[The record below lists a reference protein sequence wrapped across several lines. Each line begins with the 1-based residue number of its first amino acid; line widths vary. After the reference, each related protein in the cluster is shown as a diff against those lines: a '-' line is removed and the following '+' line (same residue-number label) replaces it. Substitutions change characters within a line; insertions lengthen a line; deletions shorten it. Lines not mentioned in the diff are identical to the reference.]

1 MESIRLVARHGEA
14 VREALA
20 RGEVLHLDTASE
32 EITDEFLL
40 FAINSGLLQR
50 WASAFPDPRAWA
62 DITCEVILASEMA
75 ARFAS
80 IYSQRKTGYV
90 LRSARVLGALGYSV
104 EVLEAGAG
112 LSGQGTSE
120 DQLYSGDVLRKLLGK
135 AEQQLEVTDQDRA
148 AAIQGGAEVKVRKRA
163 SRRAAKVPELDGA
176 AAAARSAAVAR
187 RLADWYN
194 RTVGPSLLEYA
205 QSESGRR
212 IHILDTTKIVV
223 ELERGTY
230 ECSGVVKDDDD
241 GRLKRGYKLATIRT
255 LLETAGILTQV
266 AVGQIQTHDCKLCE
280 PLLKDCTVFR
290 AGDLLLED
298 RGLLDGATI
307 SQLKRAGGVDVIVPL
322 RHEMLSYEEAAKL
335 ATLAQQWQPHPRRAN
350 QQIAFVRGVEHVW
363 DECKVPLN
371 ACVIRFFNE
380 KKKAL
385 DYIVLVTTD
394 LSLSAKWIVKHYE
407 QRPEIEQDYEQLK
420 SGGWLLQKL
429 SSTRYSQIVFYL
441 LTVVLSY
448 SLYQLF
454 ANTAAGARFAGK
466 TRQAIAFEQLKTRRT
481 NVIVYAGGYFEIFE
495 TLSFVYLVLKLSPAV
510 QTRLRHWLEEY
521 LPQVAKR
528 E

>member
-1 MESIRLVARHGEA
+1 MESIRLVARNGEA
-14 VREALA
+14 VRAALE

-40 FAINSGLLQR
+40 FAIKSELLDK
-50 WASAFPDPRAWA
+50 WAAGFPDPRQWA
-62 DITCEVILASEMA
+62 DITCKVILASEIA

-104 EVLEAGAG
+104 EVLEEGAG
-112 LSGQGTSE
+112 LSGQGTGA

-135 AEQQLEVTDQDRA
+135 AEKQAKLTPEDQA
-148 AAIQGGAEVKVRKRA
+148 LATNGGAEVKVRKRV
-163 SRRAAKVPELDGA
+163 SRRVAKVPELDEA
-176 AAAARSAAVAR
+176 DAAARSAAVGR
-187 RLADWYN
+187 SLLDWYN
-194 RTVGPSLLEYA
+194 RIVGPSLLEYA
-205 QSESGRR
+205 QAGVGRR
-212 IHILDTTKIVV
+212 IHILDATKIVV

-230 ECSGVVKDDDD
+230 ECSGVVKDESD
-241 GRLKRGYKLATIRT
+241 GQLKRGYKLATIRT
-255 LLETAGILTQV
+255 LLETAGIITQV
-266 AVGQIQTHDCKLCE
+266 TVGQIQTHDCKLCE
-280 PLLKDCTVFR
+280 AMLKNCTAFR

-298 RGLLDGATI
+298 RGFLDGAMI
-307 SQLKRAGGVDVIVPL
+307 SYLKREMGVDVIVPL
-322 RHEMLSYEEAAKL
+322 RHGMLSYEEAVKL
-335 ATLAQQWQPHPRRAN
+335 ATMARQWQPHPTREK
-350 QQIAFVRGVEHVW
+350 QQIAFVKGVEHVW
-363 DECKVPLN
+363 DECEVPLN

-380 KKKAL
+380 KKNAL

-454 ANTAAGARFAGK
+454 ANTAAGSHFAGK

-495 TLSFVYLVLKLSPAV
+495 TLSFVYLVLKLSPEV
-510 QTRLRHWLEEY
+510 QTRLRQWLEEF
-521 LPQVAKR
+521 LPQITKR